1 MQDESTITVPPFG
14 MGCVHIANTFAMI
27 SEAESIATLSAAWDA
42 GVRYYDTAP
51 WYGNGLSELRL
62 GALLRDRPRDE
73 FVLSTKVGRVYDP
86 LHYGPEHK
94 EHWKAPVE
102 FDMRYDYTAQG
113 FEQSLVQS
121 RLRMGIGKIDAL
133 IIHDLDRRHHGD
145 AMAGHVDQLM
155 GSGQAFLH
163 GLRKA
168 GDIGLVGMG
177 INATED
183 FAFFVDKVD
192 VDFFL
197 VAMPYTLLDQ
207 AALHGP
213 MRRCIE
219 RGIGVI
225 IGAPFASGLLADH
238 TNANATYGYAAA
250 ADDKRRKAAAIAA
263 VCTRHDVPIR
273 AAALQFPMLH
283 PAVISIIPGAMT
295 PEQVIDNAANA
306 RRPIPGALW
315 RDLREEGLIDPDAPI
330 GGAV

>member
-1 MQDESTITVPPFG
+1 MQDASTITVPPFG
-14 MGCVHIANTFAMI
+14 MGCVHIANTFAVV
-27 SEAESIATLSAAWDA
+27 SEAESFATLNAAWDA

-86 LHYGPEHK
+86 LRYGPQHRA
-94 EHWKAPVE
+94 HWKAPVE
-102 FDMRYDYTAQG
+102 FDMRYDYTARG
-113 FEQSLVQS
+113 FEQSLIQS
-121 RLRMGIGKIDAL
+121 RLRLGIGKIDAL
-133 IIHDLDRRHHGD
+133 IIHDLDMRHHGD
-145 AMAGHVDQLM
+145 AMDGYVDQLM
-155 GSGQAFLH
+155 GSGQAYLH

-183 FAFFVDKVD
+183 FEFFVDKVD

-207 AALHGP
+207 SSLHGP
-213 MRRCIE
+213 MRRCVE

-238 TNANATYGYAAA
+238 TNTKATYGYEAAG
-250 ADDKRRKAAAIAA
+250 DDKRRKAAAIAA
-263 VCTRHDVPIR
+263 VCARHGVPLA
-273 AAALQFPMLH
+273 AAALQFPTMH
-283 PAVISIIPGAMT
+283 PAVMSIIPGAMK
-295 PEQVIDNAANA
+295 PEHVIENVASAG
-306 RRPIPGALW
+306 RSIPAALW
-315 RDLREEGLIDPDAPI
+315 RELRGEGLIDPDAPI
-330 GGAV
+330 GDAV